1 LRRCRRGDVHPRH
14 ARRRVG
20 DNEAVGLVEAER
32 RGAGV
37 RRGSVGLLGGE
48 ASAPRLLGPPD
59 RPPGAALI
67 KKGCNPSQ
75 AIFLIKFVYE
85 IGYTHQELSKLLE
98 ELNVSNEI

>member
-1 LRRCRRGDVHPRH
+1 MLFLCPTCGYKLAQVVTLGGSTCANCNCWFETTPRTTLLSF
-14 ARRRVG
+14 AWF
-20 DNEAVGLVEAER
+20 
-32 RGAGV
+32 V
-37 RRGSVGLLGGE
+37 RRSHISSE
-48 ASAPRLLGPPD
+48 
-59 RPPGAALI
+59 AALI